1 MSRLIVKNLP
11 KTITSKRLEKH
22 FAEKGNITD
31 VQLKYTKEGV
41 FRHFAFIGYKTEE
54 EAVAAKEYFNNTYL
68 DAYKIQVEKCANLS
82 DPNKPKS
89 WKSKIAESKAHQ
101 VISSS
106 AEVKE
111 DHKENEKKAKKK
123 KKSGDIS
130 EDIPEELLKDP
141 QFKEFLDVNKDRKS
155 KPVWAE
161 DIDVEPE
168 TGYGSDDAGSS
179 SDSDYDFNYKM
190 QEETDE
196 ATDSKQS
203 QTAQKKKKNK
213 KSKNKD
219 DADSAHESDN
229 KSHIKKE
236 NKDDTDSED
245 KPDATSPLKKN
256 DAFDC
261 SFTVKLRNLPFKCK
275 KKQIKQFFKPLKIK
289 SLRLPPK
296 SKGFA
301 YVQFK
306 TEREMKKALNKSKG
320 FLDGHRVDVVKYVKQ
335 IVEESKQKGNGQV
348 ENNREQNEELLA
360 ETGRIYVRNLCY
372 TVTEKE
378 VEELFSKYGPLT
390 EVYVPIDFLTKKA
403 QGYAFVSYVF
413 AEHAVKAFTELD
425 GTIFQGRLLH
435 LIPAQP
441 KKEFEINENETN
453 YKKKKEAKMKQMSG
467 SSHNWNILFLGK
479 NAVADVIA
487 AKYNV
492 EKSKLLS
499 GDSKE
504 SVAVRMALAETE
516 MVMESRN
523 FLTKNGV
530 QLDAFSQPAAERSK
544 TVIVVKHLPAKTTS
558 EELNEL
564 FSKFGTLSRVILPP
578 SGLIALVEFE
588 NPQEAKNAFKRLA
601 YSRFHNVPLYL
612 EWAPVDGI
620 KEPPP
625 ATASDS
631 EESPAK
637 SSQDDE
643 SKDKENTTVPSETSN
658 VDAEEPD
665 PGTTIFVRNLNFC
678 TTQEAIE
685 KHFKKCGPIHYA
697 AISTKT
703 DAKTGKLL
711 SMGFG
716 FVQFKSRESAVFA
729 LQNLQSSKL
738 DGHALELKFANRD
751 LNFSLD
757 SDTDIIGVT
766 TDGASVMIKVGKLMS
781 CYHQL
786 CFAHGLQLAMVDIL
800 YKKNIEKE
808 EEHQEITSNES
819 DTDDEDM
826 NDTHEEQGVT
836 VTATTDPRHL
846 HLTRAEVIPRYYD
859 LLQKVRKVMKLF
871 KRSPTKYDMYLQKYV
886 KEDTGKEL
894 SLILDC
900 CTCWNSLL
908 AMIERFHKLKVC
920 IDKALIDI
928 GSETKFSNLEWSKI
942 KDLIDSLQPFKLAVE
957 ALCRRDSTLLTAE
970 TTLKFILEKLLT
982 QDTVLSAQLSEVL
995 RVRIKERRTVLTGI
1009 LIYLQNPKKYDDDT
1023 RRADDTFSMPKKRPQ
1038 AANQKKK
1045 YEVKKQKSAK
1055 ILVRNIPFQASE
1067 KEVRELFEQLGTLK
1081 SVRLPKKPDGSGEHR
1096 GFGFVEYITKD
1107 NAERA
1112 FNTLCHSTHFFGRRL
1127 VLEWANPASEDV
1139 EELRKRT
1146 AKTYVHTLSSLC
1158 RRNSKVIPVDQH
1170 TTTQY
1175 RSASNSL
1182 LACTA
1187 DRTPKRDFKDV
1198 RTSWRSQSIN
1208 IHSLSDPSALLI

>member
-22 FAEKGNITD
+22 FAEKGTITD
-31 VQLKYTKEGV
+31 VQLKYTKEGI

-54 EAVAAKEYFNNTYL
+54 EANAAKEYFNNTYL

-101 VISSS
+101 HISNST
-106 AEVKE
+106 EVKE
-111 DHKENEKKAKKK
+111 DVNEKEKKSKKK
-123 KKSGDIS
+123 KKSGAVS
-130 EDIPEELLKDP
+130 EDIPDELLKDP
-141 QFKEFLDVNKDRKS
+141 QFKEFLDVNKERKS

-161 DIDVEPE
+161 DIDVAPE
-168 TGYGSDDAGSS
+168 TGNGSDDAGSS
-179 SDSDYDFNYKM
+179 SDSDYDANYKI

-196 ATDSKQS
+196 VADSKQS
-203 QTAQKKKKNK
+203 QSVQKKKKNK
-213 KSKNKD
+213 KSKNKED
-219 DADSAHESDN
+219 TDSAHEFDS
-229 KSHIKKE
+229 KSPIKKE
-236 NKDDTDSED
+236 EDTDSED
-245 KPDATSPLKKN
+245 KPDTSSPIKK
-256 DAFDC
+256 DDTFDC

-289 SLRLPPK
+289 SLRLPPR

-306 TEREMKKALNKSKG
+306 TERDMKQALNKSKG

-335 IVEESKQKGNGQV
+335 IVEEPKQKSNGQV
-348 ENNREQNEELLA
+348 EISREQYEELLA
-360 ETGRIYVRNLCY
+360 ENGRIYVRNLCY

-390 EVYVPIDFLTKKA
+390 DVCVPIDFLTKKA
-403 QGYAFVSYVF
+403 LGFAFVSYVF

-441 KKEFEINENETN
+441 KKEYEINENETN

-504 SVAVRMALAETE
+504 SVGVRMALAETE

-523 FLTKNGV
+523 FLIKNGV
-530 QLDAFSQPAAERSK
+530 QLDAFSQPAVERSK
-544 TVIVVKHLPAKTTS
+544 TVIVVKHLPAKTSS

-601 YSRFHNVPLYL
+601 YSRFHNMPLYL
-612 EWAPVDGI
+612 EWAPLDGV

-625 ATASDS
+625 TTATDN
-631 EESPAK
+631 EESPTK
-637 SSQDDE
+637 TSQDDE
-643 SKDKENTTVPSETSN
+643 SKEKENTTAVPSEPSN
-658 VDAEEPD
+658 ADVEEPP
-665 PGTTIFVRNLNFC
+665 PGTTIFVRNLNFS
-678 TTQEAIE
+678 TTQEALE
-685 KHFKKCGPIHYA
+685 KHFKKCGPINYA

-716 FVQFKSRESAVFA
+716 FVQFQNREAAVFA

-751 LNFSLD
+751 L
-757 SDTDIIGVT
+757 
-766 TDGASVMIKVGKLMS
+766 K
-781 CYHQL
+781 
-786 CFAHGLQLAMVDIL
+786 
-800 YKKNIEKE
+800 
-808 EEHQEITSNES
+808 
-819 DTDDEDM
+819 
-826 NDTHEEQGVT
+826 
-836 VTATTDPRHL
+836 
-846 HLTRAEVIPRYYD
+846 
-859 LLQKVRKVMKLF
+859 
-871 KRSPTKYDMYLQKYV
+871 
-886 KEDTGKEL
+886 
-894 SLILDC
+894 
-900 CTCWNSLL
+900 
-908 AMIERFHKLKVC
+908 
-920 IDKALIDI
+920 
-928 GSETKFSNLEWSKI
+928 
-942 KDLIDSLQPFKLAVE
+942 
-957 ALCRRDSTLLTAE
+957 
-970 TTLKFILEKLLT
+970 
-982 QDTVLSAQLSEVL
+982 
-995 RVRIKERRTVLTGI
+995 
-1009 LIYLQNPKKYDDDT
+1009 
-1023 RRADDTFSMPKKRPQ
+1023 PQ
-1038 AANQKKK
+1038 AANQRKK

-1067 KEVRELFEQLGTLK
+1067 REVRELFEQLGTLK

-1146 AKTYVHTLSSLC
+1146 AKTYVDSGPKKQSRKRKLNDDVALSAA
-1158 RRNSKVIPVDQH
+1158 KYGQD
-1170 TTTQY
+1170 
-1175 RSASNSL
+1175 
-1182 LACTA
+1182 
-1187 DRTPKRDFKDV
+1187 DD
-1198 RTSWRSQSIN
+1198 
-1208 IHSLSDPSALLI
+1208 

>member
-22 FAEKGNITD
+22 FAIKGNITD

-54 EAVAAKEYFNNTYL
+54 EADAAKEYFNNTYL
-68 DAYKIQVEKCANLS
+68 DAYKIQVEKCANLL

-101 VISSS
+101 HISSS

-111 DHKENEKKAKKK
+111 DVKENEKKEKRK

-130 EDIPEELLKDP
+130 EDIPEELMKDP

-179 SDSDYDFNYKM
+179 SDSDYDLNYKI
-190 QEETDE
+190 QEEEEDE
-196 ATDSKQS
+196 ATDSKSS
-203 QTAQKKKKNK
+203 QTAKKKKNK
-213 KSKNKD
+213 KSKNKY
-219 DADSAHESDN
+219 DADSALESDS
-229 KSHIKKE
+229 KSPIKKG
-236 NKDDTDSED
+236 NKDDTDNED
-245 KPDATSPLKKN
+245 KPDTKSPVKKN

-289 SLRLPPK
+289 SLRLPPR

-306 TEREMKKALNKSKG
+306 TERDMKQALNKSKG
-320 FLDGHRVDVVKYVKQ
+320 FLDGHRVDVVKYIKQ
-335 IVEESKQKGNGQV
+335 IVEDSNQKGNGQI

-413 AEHAVKAFTELD
+413 AEHAVKAFAELD
-425 GTIFQGRLLH
+425 GTVFQGRLLH

-441 KKEFEINENETN
+441 KKEYEINENETN
-453 YKKKKEAKMKQMSG
+453 FKKKKEAKMRQMSG

-523 FLTKNGV
+523 FLIKNGV

-578 SGLIALVEFE
+578 SGLIALIEFE

-601 YSRFHNVPLYL
+601 YSRFRNVPLYL

-625 ATASDS
+625 VTASDS

-643 SKDKENTTVPSETSN
+643 SKKGEENATASSKSSN
-658 VDAEEPD
+658 VDVEEPD
-665 PGTTIFVRNLNFC
+665 PGTTIFVRNLNFI
-678 TTQEAIE
+678 TTQEALE
-685 KHFKKCGPIHYA
+685 QHFKKCGPIHYA
-697 AISTKT
+697 TISTKT

-716 FVQFKSRESAVFA
+716 FVQFKNRESAVFA

-751 LNFSLD
+751 L
-757 SDTDIIGVT
+757 
-766 TDGASVMIKVGKLMS
+766 K
-781 CYHQL
+781 
-786 CFAHGLQLAMVDIL
+786 
-800 YKKNIEKE
+800 
-808 EEHQEITSNES
+808 
-819 DTDDEDM
+819 
-826 NDTHEEQGVT
+826 
-836 VTATTDPRHL
+836 
-846 HLTRAEVIPRYYD
+846 
-859 LLQKVRKVMKLF
+859 
-871 KRSPTKYDMYLQKYV
+871 
-886 KEDTGKEL
+886 
-894 SLILDC
+894 
-900 CTCWNSLL
+900 
-908 AMIERFHKLKVC
+908 
-920 IDKALIDI
+920 
-928 GSETKFSNLEWSKI
+928 
-942 KDLIDSLQPFKLAVE
+942 
-957 ALCRRDSTLLTAE
+957 
-970 TTLKFILEKLLT
+970 
-982 QDTVLSAQLSEVL
+982 
-995 RVRIKERRTVLTGI
+995 
-1009 LIYLQNPKKYDDDT
+1009 
-1023 RRADDTFSMPKKRPQ
+1023 PQ
-1038 AANQKKK
+1038 AANQRKK

-1081 SVRLPKKPDGSGEHR
+1081 SVRLPKKADKSGEHR

-1146 AKTYVHTLSSLC
+1146 AKDYVHSGQKKQSKKRKLNEDVALSAA
-1158 RRNSKVIPVDQH
+1158 KYGQD
-1170 TTTQY
+1170 
-1175 RSASNSL
+1175 
-1182 LACTA
+1182 
-1187 DRTPKRDFKDV
+1187 DD
-1198 RTSWRSQSIN
+1198 
-1208 IHSLSDPSALLI
+1208 